1 VALRN
6 IFYSAGDLF
15 PSYGILEQTINEICC
30 MLRCTRDI
38 LNISGRGE
46 GRVAGDLTFTYFGNS
61 FDCTYNFR
69 NIDEDLIKNISDIR
83 SEALFILL
91 LEKECTL
98 KELRQTHFYA
108 RFPCILIT
116 GPGQPD
122 VPTRLLLRK
131 LSVDLKLPVVGLV
144 DCDPHGIQIMSV
156 YSNGSKS
163 MAFDG
168 YRLTTPA
175 YQLIYAILILC

>member
-1 VALRN
+1 
-6 IFYSAGDLF
+6 
-15 PSYGILEQTINEICC
+15 
-30 MLRCTRDI
+30 MLRCTRDS

-46 GRVAGDLTFTYFGNS
+46 GRVAGDLTFTYFENS

-69 NIDEDLIKNISDIR
+69 NIDVDLIKNISDIR

-91 LEKECTL
+91 LEKECTF

-116 GPGQPD
+116 GSGQPD

-131 LSVDLKLPVVGLV
+131 LSVDLKLSVVGLV
-144 DCDPHGIQIMSV
+144 DCDRHGIQMFKLSLVQRSIHRIS
-156 YSNGSKS
+156 
-163 MAFDG
+163 
-168 YRLTTPA
+168 
-175 YQLIYAILILC
+175 LIVCSSIQ